1 MERCPVCRA
10 RYKDDPVCQRCG
22 ADLSGLLDIE
32 AEAAALE
39 RRAVLLLRAGELI
52 DARRTADQALALQ
65 YSPLALAVRDFA
77 RRELI
82 AEEQRRIEC
91 LLQ

>member
-10 RYKDDPVCQRCG
+10 RCKGDPVCYRCG
-22 ADLSGLLDIE
+22 ADLSPLLAIE
-32 AEAAALE
+32 AESAALE
-39 RRAVLLLRAGELI
+39 RRAVFLLQAGELLE
-52 DARRTADQALALQ
+52 ARRTADRVLALQ
-65 YSPLALAVRDFA
+65 YSPLACVVRDFA

-82 AEEQRRIEC
+82 VGEQRRIER